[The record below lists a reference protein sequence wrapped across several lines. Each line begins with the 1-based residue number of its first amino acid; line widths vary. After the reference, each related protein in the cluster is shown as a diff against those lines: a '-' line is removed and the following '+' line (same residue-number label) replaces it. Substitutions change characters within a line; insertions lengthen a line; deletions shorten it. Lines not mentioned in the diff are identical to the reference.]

1 MNTKKLGV
9 LSMVLALSLILAYVD
24 ILIPY
29 NFVIPGIKL
38 GLANIAILFTLYKFG
53 SKEAICVSILRV
65 LIIGVL
71 FNNGITFLY
80 SICGCLLS
88 LLVMIV
94 SKKLVL
100 FDECGVCIVGA
111 LAHNLGQLLCAM
123 FILDTNLL
131 WHYLPYLLLSGLLSG
146 FIVGIISLIII
157 KRVNV

>member
-1 MNTKKLGV
+1 MNTKRIGI

-53 SKEAICVSILRV
+53 SKEAICVSLLRA
-65 LIIGVL
+65 LIMGVL

-80 SICGCLLS
+80 SLCGCLLS

-94 SKKLVL
+94 SKKLAL

-111 LAHNLGQLLCAM
+111 LGENNNLNCKVARRNS
-123 FILDTNLL
+123 T
-131 WHYLPYLLLSGLLSG
+131 
-146 FIVGIISLIII
+146 
-157 KRVNV
+157 